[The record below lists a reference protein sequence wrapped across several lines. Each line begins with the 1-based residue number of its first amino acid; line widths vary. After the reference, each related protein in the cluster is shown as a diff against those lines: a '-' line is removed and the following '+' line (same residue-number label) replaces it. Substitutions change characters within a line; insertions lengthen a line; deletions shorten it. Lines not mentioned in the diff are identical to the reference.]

1 MQPTAWKA
9 SDGTLWFATD
19 GGIASV
25 DPARITPNPIPPQV
39 HIVQIRVDRS
49 TMSRVESGL
58 TLDLGSTHD
67 EVEIVYSAPTFI
79 DPARVAF
86 RYKLEGLNTDWV
98 EAGTRRAAFFSKIP
112 AGEYMFIV
120 QAGNQ
125 DGLWNESS
133 TSLALIVRPPF
144 WMTWWF
150 RSIVLVVF
158 LSVGP
163 AIYFRRV
170 TELKRRHAQQQEFSM
185 RLIASQEAERKRIAA
200 ELHDS
205 LGQNIIIIK
214 NRALLGKQS
223 GDDMNSVSGQLDEI
237 AKAASATLDD
247 IRKIAYNLRPLNLER
262 FGLTDT
268 IVQTV
273 NDVGKATGI
282 ALEVKIE
289 NIDKFLRP
297 EVEIQFF
304 RIIQEALNNIVKH
317 AQATSGSV
325 SVSVMDGSIRLVIS
339 DNGRGFELTAQSRPG
354 GFGLDGIAQRV
365 NIIGG
370 EFGIDS
376 SVGHGTRVT
385 VTVPVDRSPP
395 KP

>member
-1 MQPTAWKA
+1 
-9 SDGTLWFATD
+9 
-19 GGIASV
+19 
-25 DPARITPNPIPPQV
+25 
-39 HIVQIRVDRS
+39 
-49 TMSRVESGL
+49 
-58 TLDLGSTHD
+58 
-67 EVEIVYSAPTFI
+67 
-79 DPARVAF
+79 
-86 RYKLEGLNTDWV
+86 
-98 EAGTRRAAFFSKIP
+98 
-112 AGEYMFIV
+112 
-120 QAGNQ
+120 
-125 DGLWNESS
+125 
-133 TSLALIVRPPF
+133 
-144 WMTWWF
+144 
-150 RSIVLVVF
+150 
-158 LSVGP
+158 
-163 AIYFRRV
+163 
-170 TELKRRHAQQQEFSM
+170 M